1 MKIYA
6 KMTSRLKLYWLV
18 LILALFVVT
27 QSSSSGA
34 KYKKNAPVVFKRLSP
49 IEIDENVA
57 IGQLI
62 VDLKVLSI

>member
-1 MKIYA
+1 
-6 KMTSRLKLYWLV
+6 MTSRLKLYWLV
-18 LILALFVVT
+18 LIALFVVT

-62 VDLKVLSI
+62 IDLKVLLV